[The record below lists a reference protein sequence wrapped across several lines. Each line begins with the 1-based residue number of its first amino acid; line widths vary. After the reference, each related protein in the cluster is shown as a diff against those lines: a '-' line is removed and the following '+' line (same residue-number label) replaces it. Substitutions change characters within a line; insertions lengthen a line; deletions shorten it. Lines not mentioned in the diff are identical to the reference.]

1 MPLAGRSKRL
11 DECKR
16 VGVMRMQLP
25 TSCHHRD
32 LVQILEHPAINWK
45 TQVKILP
52 SRLPFGATG
61 YSSHLDHNA
70 EAPLL
75 GHRGQFLLRVNRRAN
90 EPEPRVTSGNLS

>member
-52 SRLPFGATG
+52 SRLPFGAKLKSKSSAGTG
-61 YSSHLDHNA
+61 I
-70 EAPLL
+70 
-75 GHRGQFLLRVNRRAN
+75 RGRGFSQY
-90 EPEPRVTSGNLS
+90 GWDCKC